1 MKKSS
6 RLAAITGLG
15 LSMLLLSDVTL
26 AQTATVSGGQTL
38 GQIGQNITASLK
50 GIDGA
55 VTAFAWVAAFV
66 LGIIAVFKFKAYSDN
81 PRETPLKTP
90 IMLLISAVLCISI
103 PLVLSSG
110 SKTLFNQETRTA
122 PAW

>member
-38 GQIGQNITASLK
+38 GQIGQNITTSLK

-66 LGIIAVFKFKAYSDN
+66 LGIIAAAALAYFVTLRLTGLDA
-81 PRETPLKTP
+81 RR
-90 IMLLISAVLCISI
+90 MLRPAV
-103 PLVLSSG
+103 G
-110 SKTLFNQETRTA
+110 ED
-122 PAW
+122 